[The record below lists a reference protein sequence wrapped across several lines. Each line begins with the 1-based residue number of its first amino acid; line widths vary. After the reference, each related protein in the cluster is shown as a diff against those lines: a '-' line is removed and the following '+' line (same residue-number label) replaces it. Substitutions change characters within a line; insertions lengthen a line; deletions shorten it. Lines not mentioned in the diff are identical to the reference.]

1 MSGMTNA
8 GKEKRKMVR
17 IRCAGRLFTSAG
29 YDPQMQSLEIE
40 FASDGQIWRF
50 ENVPEEIWYQFRRHH
65 LPEIFFRNFIMGC
78 YPERRMNEI
87 G

>member
-1 MSGMTNA
+1 
-8 GKEKRKMVR
+8 
-17 IRCAGRLFTSAG
+17 
-29 YDPQMQSLEIE
+29 MQLLEIE

-50 ENVPEEIWYQFRRHH
+50 ENVPEEIWYQFRKHH